1 VPEWLHDRAKHILRK
16 NPDMP
21 EGEAFAIATQQAHAL
36 GKTPK
41 SYGTPTGKHVAK
53 EKYDTP
59 GDDAKTAAWQ
69 DKIPGG
75 LSDKKTPWDFPTK
88 SLREGEK
95 VEKEHTSDKHL
106 QREISMDHL
115 TEDPH
120 YYEKLKKMEDKTA
133 AAMLSAFL
141 DELPKTA
148 AYHGSPTANISTLE
162 PRLDPRTGKTSLF
175 TSKHPEHAA
184 IHALLADRATANITH
199 QTKGGKFISGHA
211 ITKEDLLPHGYLY
224 ELPGSG
230 GELSKA
236 TKPTSSKKV
245 TLADVKRM
253 GWTFEKKASTKEYV
267 RIQVDGGL
275 QHHYLNA
282 EKWDHPAG
290 KIEVGE
296 APEQAA
302 RRELIERTGYAV
314 VGKLKPM
321 GRDGV
326 FHVFSAQQVKKVGP
340 PQTEIRWQTKTAAAI
355 PLRSKESIGALVS
368 PSLVR
373 VNTLPSPAPS
383 DQEFGDEKESVKVG
397 YSVSQYSGPLSM
409 GRFKQES
416 YLPPFNA
423 PQLKTAGPPSEVGRV
438 KRASEDLDFYGDSDM
453 PKIKQESHLP
463 PFRMPKL
470 KTAAEK
476 VEKPH
481 ELFARAQSVRARMLP
496 VMRREQKKLRALNLT
511 GVPISSV
518 AMGINLPD
526 EGGSDI
532 DLNIGTKNLAATS
545 KKLEAVGFPHTATE
559 HGYNIHKY
567 QTPEGY
573 DVELKVRHQ
582 HEVDYQRSA
591 AKRISALSPLEKQ
604 QIIAQKYELRGDPA
618 AYKKAKIDFYI
629 KHGLIPPGGDW
640 SKVTPKTAAAYQGSP
655 KHVDVQRALHQFAKR
670 KGVDH
675 NDAIIIGGG
684 ALYLHGVR
692 PHMSDVDAIVPG
704 LPKMM
709 KGRQNGFDMDVGP
722 GGDLPRE
729 ALDYVEMGGLKVQ
742 SLPAALAFYKTLNR
756 PKDQQWIQKLEDMAR
771 TSGKRTLLKAL
782 EKKSAAGMQ
791 VSAGKNVGGGNTL
804 AGSSGS
810 AGSILGPPQVKFSP
824 GRQLAKTQNVA
835 KVPTT
840 PPGPT
845 VATIAKPVGYGTPMP
860 GATKTLSA

>member
-1 VPEWLHDRAKHILRK
+1 MPEWLHDRAKHILRK

-75 LSDKKTPWDFPTK
+75 LSDKKTPRDFPTK

-106 QREISMDHL
+106 QTEISMDHL

-133 AAMLSAFL
+133 AVRLAAFL

-148 AYHGSPTANISTLE
+148 TGKAASRGMVASTDQQGNTLYTDPKDPDGGFWMFHGTSPKHIPSII
-162 PRLDPRTGKTSLF
+162 RHGLDPKQKPVNMALALGSMSVEDATKRIAAGTDAFVDKRKAEGIYLTPHRHYADVYGRIENGESHSYRAPALVATFISNDDLDKHRLVNCGMEYMHSSTPGKPPIAGLSFLHKGPISADRLRF
-175 TSKHPEHAA
+175 IPPDEHAD
-184 IHALLADRATANITH
+184 LVKDENI
-199 QTKGGKFISGHA
+199 QRSF
-211 ITKEDLLPHGYLY
+211 
-224 ELPGSG
+224 
-230 GELSKA
+230 
-236 TKPTSSKKV
+236 
-245 TLADVKRM
+245 
-253 GWTFEKKASTKEYV
+253 FEKKASTKEYV
-267 RIQVDGGL
+267 RVQVDGGL

-314 VGKLKPM
+314 VGKLQPLGK
-321 GRDGV
+321 DGV
-326 FHVFSAQQVKKVGP
+326 FHVFRAQQVKKVGP
-340 PQTEIRWQTKTAAAI
+340 PQTEVRWQDKTAAAI

-453 PKIKQESHLP
+453 PKIKQESYLP
-463 PFRMPKL
+463 PFKRPRL
-470 KTAAEK
+470 KTAAYHGSPTANISTLEPRLDPRTGK
-476 VEKPH
+476 TS
-481 ELFARAQSVRARMLP
+481 LF
-496 VMRREQKKLRALNLT
+496 
-511 GVPISSV
+511 
-518 AMGINLPD
+518 
-526 EGGSDI
+526 
-532 DLNIGTKNLAATS
+532 TS
-545 KKLEAVGFPHTATE
+545 KHPEHAAIHALLADRATANITHQTKGGKFVSGHVVSKE
-559 HGYNIHKY
+559 DLLPHGYLY
-567 QTPEGY
+567 
-573 DVELKVRHQ
+573 ELPGSGGELSRATKPTSSKKVTLA
-582 HEVDYQRSA
+582 D
-591 AKRISALSPLEKQ
+591 AKR
-604 QIIAQKYELRGDPA
+604 
-618 AYKKAKIDFYI
+618 
-629 KHGLIPPGGDW
+629 
-640 SKVTPKTAAAYQGSP
+640 
-655 KHVDVQRALHQFAKR
+655 
-670 KGVDH
+670 
-675 NDAIIIGGG
+675 
-684 ALYLHGVR
+684 
-692 PHMSDVDAIVPG
+692 
-704 LPKMM
+704 
-709 KGRQNGFDMDVGP
+709 
-722 GGDLPRE
+722 
-729 ALDYVEMGGLKVQ
+729 MGWT
-742 SLPAALAFYKTLNR
+742 F
-756 PKDQQWIQKLEDMAR
+756 
-771 TSGKRTLLKAL
+771 
-782 EKKSAAGMQ
+782 EKKSEALSGT
-791 VSAGKNVGGGNTL
+791 SYSPGKNVGGGGTT
-804 AGSSGS
+804 AGSGG
-810 AGSILGPPQVKFSP
+810 AGGLLGPPKVKFSP
-824 GRQLAKTQNVA
+824 GSQLARSQNVA

-845 VATIAKPVGYGTPMP
+845 VATIAKPIGYGRPMP
-860 GATKTLSA
+860 GATKTLDA